1 MRRAEGGRGAARLVR
16 RIPRFHSHRAPE
28 CTSQCAAGE
37 PTALAD
43 QRARPADQ
51 PARPADQPEPP
62 LQALEPVVQ
71 SSDLPVRPSELPVR
85 PPELS
90 ARHSKLRRLFTTFAY
105 LVAKQGATAVLG
117 FAYLAVATHL
127 FSARAVGLAAAASST
142 AFFLG
147 AIGAL
152 GIPLLL
158 VAELDLLPAAARRVT
173 L

>member
-1 MRRAEGGRGAARLVR
+1 AEGGRGAARLVR

-37 PTALAD
+37 PTD
-43 QRARPADQ
+43 QPVRPADQ
-51 PARPADQPEPP
+51 PVRPADQPVRPADQPVRPADQSARPADQPEPP
-62 LQALEPVVQ
+62 LQALKPVVQ

-127 FSARAVGLAAAASST
+127 FSARAV
-142 AFFLG
+142 
-147 AIGAL
+147 
-152 GIPLLL
+152 
-158 VAELDLLPAAARRVT
+158 
-173 L
+173 